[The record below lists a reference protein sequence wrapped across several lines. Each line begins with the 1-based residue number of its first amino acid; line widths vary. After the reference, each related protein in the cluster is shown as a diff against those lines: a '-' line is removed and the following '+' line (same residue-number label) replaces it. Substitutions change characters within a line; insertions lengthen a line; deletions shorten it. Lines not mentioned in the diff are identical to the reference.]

1 MDGARA
7 NLRAFLLLLQAARFP
22 NLIATPIEKQ
32 GMNESIYGIPLRRI
46 EHHFRS
52 GRLSRQGGA
61 GQRISAC
68 GLTPQY
74 AQLEKLYEER
84 RMPAWSW
91 PAFHNDFKAQE
102 PGSTRNRR
110 VLHIEVRRDVPV
122 FEDLRQGPNQHPL
135 YKRLIEAQPHARE
148 KPGSDFRAKQAS
160 YGLKPDNETDILW
173 NFEKFLIDRSGRVID
188 RFTPNTVPDDAV
200 LKDAI
205 EKALAA

>member
-1 MDGARA
+1 
-7 NLRAFLLLLQAARFP
+7 
-22 NLIATPIEKQ
+22 
-32 GMNESIYGIPLRRI
+32 MNESIYDIPLRRI
-46 EHHFRS
+46 DGTTSDLGAFR
-52 GRLSRQGGA
+52 GKVVLVVNVA
-61 GQRISAC
+61 SAC

-84 RMPAWSW
+84 KDAGLVVAGFPA
-91 PAFHNDFKAQE
+91 NDFKAQE
-102 PGSTRNRR
+102 PGSNQEIAEFCSTKFG
-110 VLHIEVRRDVPV
+110 VTFPM
-122 FEDLRQGPNQHPL
+122 FEKISVKGPNQHPL

-205 EKALAA
+205 EKALGA